1 MLSALFEI
9 LLWGTF
15 IGIFYSY
22 LGYPLLLYILSRLRV
37 RSIDKESAF
46 NFPQISIVIAARNEA
61 SRIRSRLTN
70 LLEQDYPDD
79 LVEIIVVS
87 DGSDDD
93 TVAVVAQVAE
103 ENCQSFSG
111 LISCIALPAPV
122 GKPTCLNAGV
132 AQACGEILVFADCRQ
147 RFAPDTVRRL
157 VENFADEQIGC
168 VSGKLVFVE
177 SPDSAIQV
185 EMGTYWNYEL
195 QVRRLESLSGSMV
208 GVTGAVHAMRKK
220 LYRQIP
226 AETLLDDLFSPI
238 HCYLQGKRV
247 VLEEKALAY
256 DYVTADVG
264 GEWKRKVRT
273 LAGNWQLFSLIPELR
288 NPFTFGLGWRWYSH
302 KVSRLLVPFLLP
314 VLLVSSCLNDGW
326 FVSSLLLGQIV
337 AYSSAAMGWIFPQ
350 TRSVKLVGLCYFFF
364 VLNWAAF
371 TGWIV
376 WMRGDL
382 SSCWGTTSRNDG

>member
-1 MLSALFEI
+1 MISSLSEI
-9 LLWGTF
+9 LFWGAF
-15 IGIFYSY
+15 LGIFYSY

-37 RSIDKESAF
+37 RSIDKNRAF
-46 NFPQISIVIAARNEA
+46 NFPQITVIIAARNEA

-70 LLEQDYPDD
+70 LLEQDYPAD
-79 LVEIIVVS
+79 LLEIIVVS

-93 TVAVVAQVAE
+93 TVEVVQRVAE

-111 LISCIALPAPV
+111 LISCIALTASA
-122 GKPTCLNAGV
+122 GKPTCLNAGA
-132 AQACGEILVFADCRQ
+132 AQARGEILVFADSRQ

-185 EMGTYWNYEL
+185 EMGTYWHYEL

-238 HCYLQGKRV
+238 HCYLQGKSV

-256 DYVTADVG
+256 DFVTANAE
-264 GEWKRKVRT
+264 GEWRRKVRT
-273 LAGNWQLFSLIPELR
+273 LAGNWQLFSIIPELR

-314 VLLVSSCLNDGW
+314 LLLVSSCISDGW
-326 FVSSLLLGQIV
+326 FMSCILLGQLV
-337 AYSSAAMGWIFPQ
+337 TYCAAAMGWVFPQ

-382 SSCWGTTSRNDG
+382 SSCWGTPSQNDD